1 MSLIEKPRTRLAR
14 RKQAILVLMVT
25 LAALSP
31 AAACTQQA
39 LGTARTLP
47 VGTENGGTV
56 GLKTYPRTLPLAD
69 HEVVLTFDDGP
80 LPATTGR
87 ILDALREECVKATFF
102 LIGRNAAAAPALVR
116 REVAEGHT
124 VAHHTMTHP
133 ALTLRNLPAER
144 AREEVDRGIAA
155 DEAAAYGKTGGVP
168 TIPFFRYPG
177 FGDNAALGDWLA
189 QRNILVF
196 GADLWASDWVPM
208 TPEAE
213 LALLMRRLDA
223 SHKGIILLHD
233 SKAQTAAMLP
243 SFLRALKAG
252 SYRIVHLV
260 PGPGPLDSVAAGKG
274 WSSETEKTLTHM
286 WPKAP
291 PQAR

>member
-1 MSLIEKPRTRLAR
+1 M
-14 RKQAILVLMVT
+14 RKQTISLLLFA
-25 LAALSP
+25 LATLSP
-31 AAACTQQA
+31 AAACGPQA
-39 LGTARTLP
+39 LGTARKFA
-47 VGTENGGTV
+47 VGTENGGEI

-87 ILDALREECVKATFF
+87 ILDALQRECVRATFF

-116 REVAEGHT
+116 REIAEGHT

-133 ALTLRNLPAER
+133 ALTLRNLTPQR

-155 DEAAAYGKTGGVP
+155 DEMAAYGKTGSAP

-177 FGDNAALGDWLA
+177 FADNAALGSWLA
-189 QRNILVF
+189 ARNIVIF
-196 GADLWASDWVPM
+196 GADLWASDWTPM

-213 LALLMRRLDA
+213 LALVMRRLETV
-223 SHKGIILLHD
+223 HKGIILLHD

-243 SFLRALKAG
+243 AFLQALKAG
-252 SYRIVHLV
+252 GYRVVHLV
-260 PGPGPLDSVAAGKG
+260 AGSGPLESVAAGKG
-274 WSSETEKTLTHM
+274 WSSETEKTLAHM

-291 PQAR
+291 MHEP

>member
-1 MSLIEKPRTRLAR
+1 M
-14 RKQAILVLMVT
+14 RKQAISLLLFA
-25 LAALSP
+25 LAAPSS
-31 AAACTQQA
+31 AAACGPQA
-39 LGTARTLP
+39 LGTARQLA
-47 VGTENGGTV
+47 VGTENGGEI

-87 ILDALREECVKATFF
+87 ILDALRRECVRATFF
-102 LIGRNAAAAPALVR
+102 LIGRNAAAAPGLVR
-116 REVAEGHT
+116 REVADGHT

-133 ALTLRNLPAER
+133 ALTLRHLTPQR

-155 DEAAAYGKTGGVP
+155 DEMAAYGKTGNAP

-177 FGDNAALGDWLA
+177 FADNAALGRWLA
-189 QRNILVF
+189 ARNILIF
-196 GADLWASDWVPM
+196 GADLWASDWTPM

-213 LALLMRRLDA
+213 LALVMRRLETA
-223 SHKGIILLHD
+223 HKGIILLHD

-243 SFLRALKAG
+243 AFLRALKAG
-252 SYRIVHLV
+252 GYQVVHLV
-260 PGPGPLDSVAAGKG
+260 PGSGPLDSVAAGKG
-274 WSSETEKTLTHM
+274 WSSETEKILAHM

-291 PQAR
+291 PHEP